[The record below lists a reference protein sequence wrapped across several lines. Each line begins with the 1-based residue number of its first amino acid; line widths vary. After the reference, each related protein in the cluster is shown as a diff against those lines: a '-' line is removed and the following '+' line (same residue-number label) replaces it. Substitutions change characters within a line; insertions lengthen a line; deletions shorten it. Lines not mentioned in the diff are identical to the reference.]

1 VSLQLREGIVTKNIL
16 IALAV
21 LAVATSAASAKHH
34 THHAT
39 KPKAAAAA
47 PPPSGLSPHI
57 GQADT
62 DHAMYMKNKH
72 DAGMK

>member
-1 VSLQLREGIVTKNIL
+1 VTKNIL

-21 LAVATSAASAKHH
+21 LAVATSAASAKHK
-34 THHAT
+34 TYHAA
-39 KPKAAAAA
+39 KPKAAAATYA
-47 PPPSGLSPHI
+47 PGLSPHL
-57 GQADT
+57 GPSDT